1 MGIAQ
6 DLLAQANHLA
16 TYQALGPTQC
26 DLRRAVSTAYY
37 ALFHLLVE
45 DTGQRWQGGTK
56 ASEAGLQ
63 RALDHGPMRQVSM
76 QFSTPNWTDWRG
88 SVNVVPLQ
96 LRRVAGTFADLQEDR
111 HIADYN
117 NQEPWTNT
125 EVQEILIG
133 VALAF
138 QDWHSIR
145 TDPMAGNYLLA
156 MLIGKRR
163 Q

>member
-1 MGIAQ
+1 MILGLGICPVSR
-6 DLLAQANHLA
+6 
-16 TYQALGPTQC
+16 G
-26 DLRRAVSTAYY
+26 DLRPSRPCELGRADSLSTDVG
-37 ALFHLLVE
+37 H
-45 DTGQRWQGGTK
+45 R
-56 ASEAGLQ
+56 
-63 RALDHGPMRQVSM
+63 
-76 QFSTPNWTDWRG
+76 
-88 SVNVVPLQ
+88 PLQ

-163 Q
+163 H